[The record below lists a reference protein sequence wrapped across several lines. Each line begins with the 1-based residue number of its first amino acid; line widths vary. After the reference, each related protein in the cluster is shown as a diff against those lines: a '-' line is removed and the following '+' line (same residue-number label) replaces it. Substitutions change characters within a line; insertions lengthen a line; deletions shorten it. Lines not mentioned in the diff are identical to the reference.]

1 MIWIIGGTVEA
12 NRLAKDLQ
20 EDVDL
25 IMTVATEG
33 GLQFATAEDVQA
45 GRLTKDEMHELIRE
59 KKIVAIVDMSHP
71 YAKIV
76 SAQAKE
82 VAHEAKIAY
91 ERFLRAPNTE
101 SKEAIVVDTLEE
113 CIEEIVKREG
123 VFLFT
128 TGSKNIKDF
137 EPHRGNRRFVYRVL
151 PTSESM
157 QLAEEAGVSMR
168 DLIGAL
174 GPFDE
179 DFNRLLIR
187 RYHVDYCVTKESG
200 KGAGVDEKFS
210 ACEKEGVIPIV
221 LKREREEGWKDLSLL
236 ENELRRRYGRE
247 LSVHPK

>member
-20 EDVDL
+20 DDL
-25 IMTVATEG
+25 ELMMTVATEG
-33 GLQFATAEDVQA
+33 GLQFATAEEVQA
-45 GRLTKDEMHELIRE
+45 GRLTKEQMHSLIEE
-59 KKIVAIVDMSHP
+59 KGIVAIVDMSHP

-76 SAQAKE
+76 SSQAKE
-82 VAHEAKIAY
+82 VAKEANIDY
-91 ERFLRAPNTE
+91 ERFLRPPNAE
-101 SKEAIVVDTLEE
+101 SKDAILVDTLEE
-113 CIEEIVKREG
+113 CIGEIEKREG

-137 EPHRGNRRFVYRVL
+137 EPHRGNRRFIYRVL

-157 QLAEEAGVSMR
+157 QLAEDAGVTMR

-179 DFNRLLIR
+179 EFNRLLMR
-187 RYHVDYCVTKESG
+187 RYHVNYCVTKESG

-221 LKREREEGWKDLSLL
+221 LRRDREEGWKDLLLL
-236 ENELRRRYGRE
+236 EDELRRRYGRE
-247 LSVHPK
+247 LSVRPK